1 MPFDEDADRREFD
14 AADGS
19 ALPRREFVL
28 LLAAAVALQAIAW
41 LVISQVFVAREWGYV
56 PTIVGDVSHYADV
69 GLRVIFGEWP
79 YSQFPYE
86 YPPLSILLFLLPP
99 LKSTLAAFHLWF
111 GVQIILIGMVAAA
124 VTTAAA
130 ARIWQ
135 GLERPLAAAVAL
147 AVAVVAAGAIAVD
160 RFDGAVAL
168 VLALAVL
175 CIVYRRWAL
184 AGLIL
189 GLGFSLKIM
198 PIAVVPLV
206 LVLARTRRRVFWSLL
221 AAVLAGVVPFMPF
234 ALHDPSGIAS
244 SFLGMQVGRGLQI
257 ESVAASPFLIVQV
270 LHHAAATVIVP
281 PDGSYEIRA
290 AGTALVERLAPLA
303 VFALL
308 AVVYCGVW
316 RSRHALRAS
325 AEGVPVTVLAVM
337 LATIV
342 GNKVLSPQYLLWVLP
357 LVALCLVG
365 RSRLSKIA
373 GALMMLAL
381 VLTLVEIPDLYM
393 DLTSRY
399 PEPQLVIA
407 ARNAALVA
415 AFVVAVVAVWRLRG
429 NDLESAAAP
438 TGGRSAT
445 TTACCTSSTRSSQAS
460 ASRSAARV

>member
-1 MPFDEDADRREFD
+1 
-14 AADGS
+14 
-19 ALPRREFVL
+19 
-28 LLAAAVALQAIAW
+28 
-41 LVISQVFVAREWGYV
+41 
-56 PTIVGDVSHYADV
+56 
-69 GLRVIFGEWP
+69 
-79 YSQFPYE
+79 
-86 YPPLSILLFLLPP
+86 
-99 LKSTLAAFHLWF
+99 
-111 GVQIILIGMVAAA
+111 
-124 VTTAAA
+124 
-130 ARIWQ
+130 
-135 GLERPLAAAVAL
+135 
-147 AVAVVAAGAIAVD
+147 
-160 RFDGAVAL
+160 
-168 VLALAVL
+168 
-175 CIVYRRWAL
+175 
-184 AGLIL
+184 
-189 GLGFSLKIM
+189 
-198 PIAVVPLV
+198 
-206 LVLARTRRRVFWSLL
+206 
-221 AAVLAGVVPFMPF
+221 VPFMPF

>member
-19 ALPRREFVL
+19 ALPRREFLL

-184 AGLIL
+184 AG
-189 GLGFSLKIM
+189 
-198 PIAVVPLV
+198 
-206 LVLARTRRRVFWSLL
+206 
-221 AAVLAGVVPFMPF
+221 
-234 ALHDPSGIAS
+234 
-244 SFLGMQVGRGLQI
+244 
-257 ESVAASPFLIVQV
+257 
-270 LHHAAATVIVP
+270 
-281 PDGSYEIRA
+281 
-290 AGTALVERLAPLA
+290 
-303 VFALL
+303 
-308 AVVYCGVW
+308 
-316 RSRHALRAS
+316 
-325 AEGVPVTVLAVM
+325 
-337 LATIV
+337 
-342 GNKVLSPQYLLWVLP
+342 
-357 LVALCLVG
+357 
-365 RSRLSKIA
+365 
-373 GALMMLAL
+373 
-381 VLTLVEIPDLYM
+381 
-393 DLTSRY
+393 
-399 PEPQLVIA
+399 
-407 ARNAALVA
+407 
-415 AFVVAVVAVWRLRG
+415 
-429 NDLESAAAP
+429 
-438 TGGRSAT
+438 
-445 TTACCTSSTRSSQAS
+445 
-460 ASRSAARV
+460 